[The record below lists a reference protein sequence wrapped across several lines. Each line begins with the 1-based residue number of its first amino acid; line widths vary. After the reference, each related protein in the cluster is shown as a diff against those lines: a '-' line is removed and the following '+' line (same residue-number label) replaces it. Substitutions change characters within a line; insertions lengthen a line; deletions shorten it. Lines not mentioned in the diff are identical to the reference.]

1 MMEEARERERLESH
15 LDKLRG
21 TRGKKLLDGKS
32 TVAITTAIKQTV
44 EGLDEIDD
52 AAREFERREHSD
64 ARERRALERSN
75 VQDELQVVREEIVT
89 ATEAAH
95 VAAGEMVKQLRLIFE
110 LYESARMKAVALGN
124 KIDVPTT
131 EFEVVSRFSFRLA
144 RALSMIS
151 PRHRNRLGAVQWS
164 LHGVH
169 PVNEDWVAR
178 EKTIVGIERTEINNG

>member
-1 MMEEARERERLESH
+1 MEEARERERLESH
-15 LDKLRG
+15 LGKLRG

-32 TVAITTAIKQTV
+32 TVAVTTAIKQTV

-52 AAREFERREHSD
+52 AAREFERREQSY

-75 VQDELQVVREEIVT
+75 VQDELQVVREQIVT
-89 ATEAAH
+89 ATKTAHEA
-95 VAAGEMVKQLRLIFE
+95 VTELVEKLRLIFD
-110 LYESARMKAVALGN
+110 LYQSARMKAVVLGD

-131 EFEVVSRFSFRLA
+131 EFEVVSRFGFRLA
-144 RALSMIS
+144 RMLSMIS
-151 PRHRNRLGAVQWS
+151 ERSKNRLGAVQWS

-178 EKTIVGIERTEINNG
+178 EKKILGLEMETTNE